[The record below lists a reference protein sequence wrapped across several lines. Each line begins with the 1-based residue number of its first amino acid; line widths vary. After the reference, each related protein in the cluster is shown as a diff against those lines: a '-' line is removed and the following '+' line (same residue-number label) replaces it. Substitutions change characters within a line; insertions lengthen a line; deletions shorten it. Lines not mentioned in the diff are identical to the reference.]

1 MPWHCQRRPHL
12 STSIPNFSETDTI
25 IPADTNGFGMTS
37 RSHHLSRRRLC
48 QTGLVAGG
56 LLVGGTTAVTAT
68 TDGSTRW
75 LSWSLS
81 GVVADDVEFNGD
93 RLELVEERVAEQLP
107 DADSAAVFAHQ
118 SHDDSGALEVL
129 GADVSE
135 EEFRSALDDSGYSYE
150 SITAGSTQQ
159 TRDEIVKI
167 LGARLD
173 EEGIEAT
180 VYEAETESEQYIVVA
195 VPEADESTASELLSS
210 RGAVSID
217 IYYYDSDGAYTDET
231 GLTRDDFL
239 SVGSAT
245 DDAQSGP
252 HVPVSVDADAAEA
265 FQQQLV
271 DTGVAQEG
279 GSQCTYENDPDTT
292 DPCLLLVEDETV
304 RNSFGM
310 NPGLA
315 ETMRD
320 GSWAEDPMFV
330 LTTRSL
336 EEAQQIAVYLRSG
349 ALPVEPSLTA
359 SEKPPVAESEL
370 NERQAASEDETNISA
385 PGFGI
390 GAALAALGA
399 MGYAFGRRAH
409 ENDRK

>member
-1 MPWHCQRRPHL
+1 
-12 STSIPNFSETDTI
+12 
-25 IPADTNGFGMTS
+25 MTS

-75 LSWSLS
+75 LSWSLT

-93 RLELVEERVAEQLP
+93 RFELVEERVAEQLP

-135 EEFRSALDDSGYSYE
+135 EEFRSALDDSGYSYG

-231 GLTRDDFL
+231 GLTRDDFR